1 MKSKRIR
8 LSEKQRTFLQLV
20 EECNRPVEIDGKMES
35 IPYYIKYD
43 FYWDWNFLRESDAK
57 RWLNN
62 LVERGFVTIRDRTF
76 ARITEAGKAAL
87 VAETRDIK

>member
-1 MKSKRIR
+1 MKSERIR

-62 LVERGFVTIRDRTF
+62 LVEKGLVTIKDGTF

-87 VAETRDIK
+87 ATGQKGVK